1 MKASAF
7 IASCAFA
14 AGWIAVNAC
23 AQTYPVKA
31 IRVINPYTP
40 GGGVDALFRPLAQKM
55 SESLKQQII
64 VDNRPG
70 ANGMIG
76 MEAAA
81 KAPADGYTL
90 VVSTTGALAMNV
102 SVYKKIPFDPVLDY
116 LPISNFAES
125 AFILSAHPSLPAKNV
140 KELIA
145 LAKAQPNQLTY
156 ATFGVGSSAH
166 LGTEL
171 LSMMAGIKMIHVP
184 YKGSV
189 PMVTDLIAG
198 HVMLSLDS
206 MQSIMPAIRD
216 GRVKA
221 LGIAAAKR
229 SPAAPTVPT
238 IAESG
243 LPGFEV
249 GSWYGLLAPAGTP
262 RDIIMRLHS
271 EVVKAVGSPEVRER
285 FQSFGSEPL
294 GSTPDEFATQIK
306 NDIAKWA
313 KVAKTANV
321 RAD

>member
-1 MKASAF
+1 MKAF
-7 IASCAFA
+7 KTIVFA
-14 AGWIAVNAC
+14 AAWFATTAC
-23 AQTYPVKA
+23 AQNYPAKA

-55 SESLKQQII
+55 SEGLKQTIV

-81 KAPADGYTL
+81 KAPPDGYTL

-102 SVYKKIPFDPVLDY
+102 SVYKKISFDPIRDY
-116 LPISNFAES
+116 IPISNFAES
-125 AFILSAHPSLPAKNV
+125 AFILAAHPSLPAKNI

-171 LSMMAGIKMIHVP
+171 LSTMAGIKMIHVP

-216 GRVKA
+216 RRVRA
-221 LGIAAAKR
+221 IGLAAARR
-229 SPAAPTVPT
+229 SPAAPDIPT
-238 IAESG
+238 MAESG

-262 RDIIMRLHS
+262 RDIITRLHA
-271 EVVKAVGSPEVRER
+271 EVVKAVGSAEVRER

-294 GSTPDEFATQIK
+294 GSSPEEFAAQIK
-306 NDIAKWA
+306 SDIAKWA
-313 KVAKTANV
+313 QVAKTANV

>member
-1 MKASAF
+1 MKMRQVL
-7 IASCAFA
+7 A
-14 AGWIAVNAC
+14 ALLWVPAL
-23 AQTYPVKA
+23 AQAQGYPVKA

-55 SESLKQQII
+55 SEALKQQIV

-81 KAPADGYTL
+81 KAAPDGYTL

-102 SVYKKIPFDPVLDY
+102 SVYKKVPFDPVRDY
-116 LPISNFAES
+116 VPISNYAES
-125 AFILSAHPSLPAKNV
+125 PFMLAAHPSVPAKNIR
-140 KELIA
+140 ELIA
-145 LAKAQPNQLTY
+145 LAKSHPEQLTY
-156 ATFGVGSSAH
+156 ASFGVGSSAH
-166 LGTEL
+166 LGMEL
-171 LSMMAGIKMIHVP
+171 LSMLAGVKMIHVP

-189 PMVTDLIAG
+189 PMVTDLVAG

-206 MQSIMPAIRD
+206 VQSLMPVLRD
-216 GRVKA
+216 GRVRA
-221 LGIAAAKR
+221 IGIAAAKR
-229 SPAAPTVPT
+229 SPAAPDIPT
-238 IAESG
+238 IIESG

-262 RDIIMRLHS
+262 PEIIKRLHA
-271 EVVKAVGSPEVRER
+271 EVVRALASSEVRER

-294 GSTPDEFATQIK
+294 GNSPDEFAAQIRS
-306 NDIAKWA
+306 DIAKWA
-313 KVAKTANV
+313 KVAKSANV

>member
-1 MKASAF
+1 MKVFNVIVAAT
-7 IASCAFA
+7 AVFA
-14 AGWIAVNAC
+14 AAAAC
-23 AQTYPVKA
+23 AQSYPVKA

-55 SESLKQQII
+55 SEGLKQQIP

-81 KAPADGYTL
+81 KAAPDGYTL

-102 SVYKKIPFDPVLDY
+102 NVYKKIPFDPIKDY
-116 LPISNFAES
+116 VPISNYAES
-125 AFILSAHPSLPAKNV
+125 AFILAAHPSVPVKNI
-140 KELIA
+140 KELLA
-145 LAKAQPNQLTY
+145 LAKSKPEQLTY
-156 ATFGVGSSAH
+156 ASFGIGSSAH
-166 LGTEL
+166 LGMEL
-171 LSMMAGIKMIHVP
+171 MSMLGGVKMVHVP

-189 PMVTDLIAG
+189 PMVTDLVAG

-206 MQSIMPAIRD
+206 MQSVMPVIRD
-216 GRVKA
+216 RRVKA
-221 LGIAAAKR
+221 IGIAAAKR
-229 SPAAPTVPT
+229 SPAAPDIPT
-238 IAESG
+238 MAESG

-249 GSWYGLLAPAGTP
+249 ASWYGLLAPAGTP
-262 RDIIMRLHS
+262 REIITRLHA
-271 EVVKAVGSPEVRER
+271 EVVKAVASPEVRER
-285 FQSFGSEPL
+285 FQSFGAEPV
-294 GSTPDEFATQIK
+294 GSSPEEFATQIK

>member
-1 MKASAF
+1 MKVLKLV
-7 IASCAFA
+7 AFA
-14 AGWIAVNAC
+14 AGWAAVVAC
-23 AQTYPVKA
+23 AQTYPVKT

-55 SESLKQQII
+55 SEGLKQQIV

-81 KAPADGYTL
+81 KAAPDGYTL

-102 SVYKKIPFDPVLDY
+102 SVYKKVPFDPVKDY
-116 LPISNFAES
+116 VPISNYAES
-125 AFILSAHPSLPAKNV
+125 AFILAAHPSLPAKNI

-145 LAKAQPNQLTY
+145 LAKAKPEQLTY
-156 ATFGVGSSAH
+156 ASFGVGSSAH
-166 LGTEL
+166 LGMEL
-171 LSMMAGIKMIHVP
+171 LSMLGGVKMVHVP

-189 PMVTDLIAG
+189 PMVTDLVAG

-206 MQSIMPAIRD
+206 MQSVMPVIRD
-216 GRVKA
+216 RRVKA
-221 LGIAAAKR
+221 IGIAAAKR
-229 SPAAPTVPT
+229 SPAAPEIPT
-238 IAESG
+238 MAESG

-262 RDIIMRLHS
+262 RDIIVRLHA
-271 EVVKAVGSPEVRER
+271 EVVKAVGSAEVRER
-285 FQSFGSEPL
+285 FQSFGSEPI
-294 GSTPDEFATQIK
+294 GSSPDEFATQIK

>member
-1 MKASAF
+1 MKVLNAMVF
-7 IASCAFA
+7 IAAWFA
-14 AGWIAVNAC
+14 AAAG
-23 AQTYPVKA
+23 AQSYPAKA

-55 SESLKQQII
+55 GEGLKQQIV

-81 KAPADGYTL
+81 KAPPDGYTL

-102 SVYKKIPFDPVLDY
+102 SVYKKIPFDPVKDY
-116 LPISNFAES
+116 VPISNYAES
-125 AFILSAHPSLPAKNV
+125 AFILAAHPSVPAKNIR
-140 KELIA
+140 ELIA
-145 LAKAQPNQLTY
+145 LAKAKPEQLTY
-156 ATFGVGSSAH
+156 ASFGIGSSAH
-166 LGTEL
+166 LGMEML
-171 LSMMAGIKMIHVP
+171 GMMGSVKMIHVP

-189 PMVTDLIAG
+189 PMVTDLVAG

-206 MQSIMPAIRD
+206 MQSIMPVIRD
-216 GRVKA
+216 RRVKA
-221 LGIAAAKR
+221 IGIAAAKR
-229 SPAAPTVPT
+229 SPAAPDIPT
-238 IAESG
+238 MAESG

-262 RDIIMRLHS
+262 REIITRLHS
-271 EVVKAVGSPEVRER
+271 EVVKAVGSAEVRER

-294 GSTPDEFATQIK
+294 GNTPEEFTAQIK
-306 NDIAKWA
+306 ADIAKWA

>member
-1 MKASAF
+1 MKALGT
-7 IASCAFA
+7 IVLV
-14 AGWIAVNAC
+14 AGWVATAAY
-23 AQTYPVKA
+23 AQTYPVKT

-55 SESLKQQII
+55 SEGLKQQIV

-81 KAPADGYTL
+81 KAPPDGYTL

-102 SVYKKIPFDPVLDY
+102 SVYKKIPFDPIKDFV
-116 LPISNFAES
+116 PISNYAES
-125 AFILSAHPSLPAKNV
+125 AFILAAHPSLPAKNI

-145 LAKAQPNQLTY
+145 LAKARPDQLTY
-156 ATFGVGSSAH
+156 ASFGVGSSAQ
-166 LGTEL
+166 LGMEL

-216 GRVKA
+216 RRVRA

-229 SPAAPTVPT
+229 SPAAPEIPT
-238 IAESG
+238 MTESG

-262 RDIIMRLHS
+262 REIITRLHA
-271 EVVKAVGSPEVRER
+271 EVVKAVGSSEVRER

-294 GSTPDEFATQIK
+294 GSSPEEFAAQIK

>member
-1 MKASAF
+1 MKALKSVVF
-7 IASCAFA
+7 V
-14 AGWIAVNAC
+14 AGWVALAAC

-55 SESLKQQII
+55 SEGLKQQIV

-81 KAPADGYTL
+81 KAPPDGYTL
-90 VVSTTGALAMNV
+90 VVSTTGALTMNV
-102 SVYKKIPFDPVLDY
+102 SVYKKIPFDPIKDFV
-116 LPISNFAES
+116 PISNYAES
-125 AFILSAHPSLPAKNV
+125 AFILAAHPSVPAKNM

-145 LAKAQPNQLTY
+145 LAKARPDQLTY
-156 ATFGVGSSAH
+156 ASFGVGSSAQ
-166 LGTEL
+166 LGMEL

-216 GRVKA
+216 HRVRA
-221 LGIAAAKR
+221 IGIAAAKR
-229 SPAAPTVPT
+229 SPAAPDIPT
-238 IAESG
+238 MAESG

-262 RDIIMRLHS
+262 REIIARLHS
-271 EVVKAVGSPEVRER
+271 EVVKAVGSAEVRER

-294 GSTPDEFATQIK
+294 GSSPDEFAAQIK
-306 NDIAKWA
+306 SDIAKWA

>member
-1 MKASAF
+1 MRTLKT
-7 IASCAFA
+7 IALIAGFA
-14 AGWIAVNAC
+14 AMSAG
-23 AQTYPVKA
+23 AQTYPAKT

-55 SESLKQQII
+55 SEGLKQQIV

-81 KAPADGYTL
+81 KAPPDGYTL
-90 VVSTTGALAMNV
+90 VVSTTGAMAMNV
-102 SVYKKIPFDPVLDY
+102 SVYKKIPFDPIKDY
-116 LPISNFAES
+116 VPISNFAES
-125 AFILSAHPSLPAKNV
+125 AFILSVHPSVPAKNIR
-140 KELIA
+140 ELIA
-145 LAKAQPNQLTY
+145 LAKAKPEQLTY
-156 ATFGVGSSAH
+156 ASFGVGSSAH

-171 LSMMAGIKMIHVP
+171 LSTMAGIRMVHVP

-216 GRVKA
+216 RRVRA

-229 SPAAPTVPT
+229 SSAAPDIPT

-262 RDIIMRLHS
+262 RDIITRLHA
-271 EVVKAVGSPEVRER
+271 EVVKAVGSQDVRER

-294 GSTPDEFATQIK
+294 GSTPEEFATQIR
-306 NDIAKWA
+306 NDILKWA
-313 KVAKTANV
+313 KVVKAAGV
-321 RAD
+321 RAE

>member
-1 MKASAF
+1 MKMRQVL
-7 IASCAFA
+7 A
-14 AGWIAVNAC
+14 ALLWVPALAL
-23 AQTYPVKA
+23 AQAQGYPVKA

-55 SESLKQQII
+55 SEALKQQIV

-81 KAPADGYTL
+81 KAAPDGYTL

-102 SVYKKIPFDPVLDY
+102 SVYKKVPFDPVRDY
-116 LPISNFAES
+116 VPISNYAES
-125 AFILSAHPSLPAKNV
+125 PFMLAAHPSVPAKNIR
-140 KELIA
+140 ELIA
-145 LAKAQPNQLTY
+145 LAKSHPEQLTY
-156 ATFGVGSSAH
+156 ASFGVGSSAH
-166 LGTEL
+166 LGMEL
-171 LSMMAGIKMIHVP
+171 LSMLAGVKMIHVP

-189 PMVTDLIAG
+189 PMVTDLVAG

-206 MQSIMPAIRD
+206 VQSLMPVLRD
-216 GRVKA
+216 GRVRA
-221 LGIAAAKR
+221 IGIAAAKR
-229 SPAAPTVPT
+229 SPAAPDIPT
-238 IAESG
+238 IIESG

-262 RDIIMRLHS
+262 PEIIKRLHA
-271 EVVKAVGSPEVRER
+271 EVVRALASSEVRER

-294 GSTPDEFATQIK
+294 GNSPDEFAAQIRS
-306 NDIAKWA
+306 DIAKWA
-313 KVAKTANV
+313 KVAKSANV

>member
-1 MKASAF
+1 MKKIQLVA
-7 IASCAFA
+7 CA
-14 AGWIAVNAC
+14 AGWAAVAAC

-55 SESLKQQII
+55 SEGLKQQIV

-81 KAPADGYTL
+81 KAAPDGYTL
-90 VVSTTGALAMNV
+90 VVSTTGALTMNV
-102 SVYKKIPFDPVLDY
+102 NVYKKIPFDPIKDY
-116 LPISNFAES
+116 LPISNYAES
-125 AFILSAHPSLPAKNV
+125 AFILAAHPSVPAKNIR
-140 KELIA
+140 ELIA
-145 LAKAQPNQLTY
+145 LAKAHPEQLTY
-156 ATFGVGSSAH
+156 ASFGVGSSAH
-166 LGTEL
+166 LGMEL
-171 LSMMAGIKMIHVP
+171 LSMLGGVKMIHVP

-189 PMVTDLIAG
+189 PMVTDLVAG

-206 MQSIMPAIRD
+206 MQSVMPVIRD

-221 LGIAAAKR
+221 IGIAAAQR
-229 SPAAPTVPT
+229 SPAAPTIPT
-238 IAESG
+238 MAESG

-262 RDIIMRLHS
+262 PEIIKRLHA
-271 EVVKAVGSPEVRER
+271 EVVKAVGSAEVRER

-294 GSTPDEFATQIK
+294 GNSPDEFAAQIK
-306 NDIAKWA
+306 SDIAKWA

>member
-1 MKASAF
+1 MRIGIVFVCGAL
-7 IASCAFA
+7 A
-14 AGWIAVNAC
+14 AGLAH
-23 AQTYPVKA
+23 AQSYPAKA

-55 SESLKQQII
+55 SEGLKQQIV

-81 KAPADGYTL
+81 KAAPDGYTL

-102 SVYKKIPFDPVLDY
+102 SVYKKIPFDPIKDY
-116 LPISNFAES
+116 VPISNYAES
-125 AFILSAHPSLPAKNV
+125 AFILAAHPSLPAKNI

-145 LAKAQPNQLTY
+145 LAKAKPEQLTY
-156 ATFGVGSSAH
+156 ASFGVGSSAH
-166 LGTEL
+166 LGMEML
-171 LSMMAGIKMIHVP
+171 GMMGGVKMIHVP

-189 PMVTDLIAG
+189 PMVTDLVAG

-206 MQSIMPAIRD
+206 MQSVMPVIRD
-216 GRVKA
+216 RRVKA
-221 LGIAAAKR
+221 IGIAAAKR
-229 SPAAPTVPT
+229 SPAAPEIPT
-238 IAESG
+238 MAESG

-262 RDIIMRLHS
+262 RDIITRLHA
-271 EVVKAVGSPEVRER
+271 EVVKAIGSAEVRER
-285 FQSFGSEPL
+285 FQSFGSEPI
-294 GSTPDEFATQIK
+294 GSSPDEFATQIR

>member
-1 MKASAF
+1 MDALKVMAFVVCWSA
-7 IASCAFA
+7 AM
-14 AGWIAVNAC
+14 AC

-55 SESLKQQII
+55 SEGLKQQIV

-81 KAPADGYTL
+81 KAAPDGYTL
-90 VVSTTGALAMNV
+90 VVSTTGALTMNV
-102 SVYKKIPFDPVLDY
+102 NVYKKIPFDPIKDY
-116 LPISNFAES
+116 LPISNYAES
-125 AFILSAHPSLPAKNV
+125 AFILAAHPSVPAKNIR
-140 KELIA
+140 ELIA
-145 LAKAQPNQLTY
+145 LAKSHPEQLTY
-156 ATFGVGSSAH
+156 ASFGVGSSAH
-166 LGTEL
+166 LGMEL
-171 LSMMAGIKMIHVP
+171 LSMLGGVKMIHVP

-189 PMVTDLIAG
+189 PMVTDLVAG

-206 MQSIMPAIRD
+206 MQSVMPVIRD

-221 LGIAAAKR
+221 IGIAAAQR
-229 SPAAPTVPT
+229 SPAAPTIPT
-238 IAESG
+238 MAESG

-262 RDIIMRLHS
+262 PEIIKRLHA
-271 EVVKAVGSPEVRER
+271 EVVRAVGSAEVRER

-294 GSTPDEFATQIK
+294 GNTPDEFAAQIK
-306 NDIAKWA
+306 SDIAKWA

>member
-1 MKASAF
+1 MKKIQLVA
-7 IASCAFA
+7 CA
-14 AGWIAVNAC
+14 AGWAAVAAC

-55 SESLKQQII
+55 SEGLKQQIV

-81 KAPADGYTL
+81 KAAPDGYTL
-90 VVSTTGALAMNV
+90 VVSTTGALTMNV
-102 SVYKKIPFDPVLDY
+102 NVYKKIPFDPIKDY
-116 LPISNFAES
+116 LPISNYAES
-125 AFILSAHPSLPAKNV
+125 AFILAAHPSVPAKNIR
-140 KELIA
+140 ELIA
-145 LAKAQPNQLTY
+145 LAKAHPEQLTY
-156 ATFGVGSSAH
+156 ASFGVGSSAH
-166 LGTEL
+166 LGMEL
-171 LSMMAGIKMIHVP
+171 LSMLGGVKMIHVP

-189 PMVTDLIAG
+189 PMVTDLVAG

-206 MQSIMPAIRD
+206 MQSVMPVIRD

-221 LGIAAAKR
+221 IGIAAAQR
-229 SPAAPTVPT
+229 SPAAPTIPT
-238 IAESG
+238 MAESG

-262 RDIIMRLHS
+262 PEIIKRLHA
-271 EVVKAVGSPEVRER
+271 EVVRAVGSAEVRER

-294 GSTPDEFATQIK
+294 GNSPDEFAAQIK
-306 NDIAKWA
+306 SDIAKWA

>member
-1 MKASAF
+1 MKKLSILSAVV
-7 IASCAFA
+7 ALALAGA
-14 AGWIAVNAC
+14 AA
-23 AQTYPVKA
+23 AQSYPVKS

-55 SESLKQQII
+55 SEGLKQQIV

-81 KAPADGYTL
+81 KAAPDGYTL

-102 SVYKKIPFDPVLDY
+102 NVYRKIPFDPIKDY
-116 LPISNFAES
+116 VPISNYAES
-125 AFILSAHPSLPAKNV
+125 AFILAAHPSVPAKNI

-145 LAKAQPNQLTY
+145 LAKAKPEQLTY
-156 ATFGVGSSAH
+156 ASFGIGSSAH
-166 LGTEL
+166 LGMEL
-171 LSMMAGIKMIHVP
+171 LSMLGGVKMVHVP

-189 PMVTDLIAG
+189 PMVTDLVAG

-206 MQSIMPAIRD
+206 MQSVMPVIRD
-216 GRVKA
+216 RRVKA
-221 LGIAAAKR
+221 IGIAAAKR
-229 SPAAPTVPT
+229 SPAAPDIPT
-238 IAESG
+238 MVESG

-262 RDIIMRLHS
+262 REIIVRLHA
-271 EVVKAVGSPEVRER
+271 EVVKAVNSAEVKER
-285 FQSFGSEPL
+285 FQSFGSDPL
-294 GSTPDEFATQIK
+294 GNSPEEFAAQIK
-306 NDIAKWA
+306 ADIAKWG